1 MKEKSSDIRYV
12 FLSVFLYF
20 YDIVYYYFMA
30 QKILTGIKP
39 TSDQI
44 HIGNY
49 FWAARPLFDLIAK
62 DSQNQW
68 FFMIANMHTLTT
80 IHDWSLMHQQTINFC
95 RLYIAL
101 IRQYG
106 LNEEQICIFNQASIP
121 AHAQLSRILSCV
133 THMGFMERMHA
144 YKDAVAKGKGK
155 EFGVGTFNYPIL
167 MAGDIVLYD
176 ADIVPVWQD
185 QKQHLE
191 FCRDIAQR
199 FNDHFGETLK
209 LPDPYIDENVAVVP
223 WIDGR
228 KMSKSY
234 NNFLWLLDDEKTL
247 RKKIKQITTAS
258 LPVEAVKNPDECNV
272 YLLSKLFTTA
282 EEDVVLR
289 NRYLAGGMGY
299 GEAKEYLT
307 EKVLAFTGEIQAI
320 YHSLT
325 DEEVKLIIDRGT
337 AKALAIATAK
347 IEEINQ
353 KVGFVL

>member
-1 MKEKSSDIRYV
+1 
-12 FLSVFLYF
+12 
-20 YDIVYYYFMA
+20 
-30 QKILTGIKP
+30 
-39 TSDQI
+39 
-44 HIGNY
+44 
-49 FWAARPLFDLIAK
+49 
-62 DSQNQW
+62 
-68 FFMIANMHTLTT
+68 
-80 IHDWSLMHQQTINFC
+80 
-95 RLYIAL
+95 
-101 IRQYG
+101 
-106 LNEEQICIFNQASIP
+106 
-121 AHAQLSRILSCV
+121 
-133 THMGFMERMHA
+133 
-144 YKDAVAKGKGK
+144 
-155 EFGVGTFNYPIL
+155 

-282 EEDVVLR
+282 EEDVAVSYTHLDVYKR
-289 NRYLAGGMGY
+289 QGLCDDFSSFHSWCIDIFSICIILYF
-299 GEAKEYLT
+299 AK
-307 EKVLAFTGEIQAI
+307 VF
-320 YHSLT
+320 
-325 DEEVKLIIDRGT
+325 LIILFLWSYNMEQYLLV
-337 AKALAIATAK
+337 K
-347 IEEINQ
+347 
-353 KVGFVL
+353 